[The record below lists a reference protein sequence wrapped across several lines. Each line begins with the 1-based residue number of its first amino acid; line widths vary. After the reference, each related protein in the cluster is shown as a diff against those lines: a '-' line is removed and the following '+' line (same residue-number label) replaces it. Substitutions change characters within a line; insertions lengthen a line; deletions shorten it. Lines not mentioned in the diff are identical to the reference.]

1 MTSTLMMAAL
11 AAALTSAEPDTAY
24 RDEIARWR
32 EQRETRLKSETGWL
46 SVAGLFWLK
55 EGASTFGS
63 DPKSDIMLPAGA
75 PALAGTFQRTGERV
89 TVRPAAG
96 VTLQIEG
103 APIASEAALPLDGK
117 PLELG
122 ALRLQAIRRSDRI
135 GIRLRDPESP
145 IRRNFKTLDWF
156 PVQERYRVTARF
168 VPDAAPQKVGI
179 ANVLGQTTE
188 EPSPGRVE
196 FEIDGKKL
204 LLRPYIEDGD
214 ASQWFYVFRD
224 ATAPRVTYGGGRFL
238 YSKPAEDGRVELDFN
253 KAYNPP
259 CAFNPYTTCPLPPKE
274 NLLSVDIPAGE
285 RKYQK

>member
-1 MTSTLMMAAL
+1 MTNTLVTAAL
-11 AAALTSAEPDTAY
+11 AAALASAEPDTAY

-32 EQRETRLKSETGWL
+32 EQREARLKSETGWL

-55 EGASTFGS
+55 EGANTFGS
-63 DPKSDIMLPAGA
+63 DPKSDIVLPAGA
-75 PALAGTFQRTGERV
+75 PALAGSFQRTGERV

-145 IRRNFKTLDWF
+145 IRRSFKTLDWF
-156 PVQERYRVTARF
+156 PVQERYRVTGRF

-196 FEIDGKKL
+196 FEVDGHKL
-204 LLRPYIEDGD
+204 VLRPYIEDGD
-214 ASQWFYVFRD
+214 TSQWFYVFRD
-224 ATAPRVTYGGGRFL
+224 ATAPKVTYGGGRFL
-238 YSKPAEDGRVELDFN
+238 YSKPAEGGRVELDFN